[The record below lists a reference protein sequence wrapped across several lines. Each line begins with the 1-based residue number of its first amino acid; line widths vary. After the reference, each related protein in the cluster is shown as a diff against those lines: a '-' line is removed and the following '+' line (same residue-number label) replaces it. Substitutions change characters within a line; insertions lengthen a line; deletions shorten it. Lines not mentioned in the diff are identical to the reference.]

1 MWSILVY
8 IQFVLE
14 RMYILLHLK
23 TIFKIS
29 QLEEECFFFAKSIYI
44 FTGILSIRCI
54 ITKRSMLKSSIIIFD
69 LCICLPFLSI
79 LWYFIYFEAML
90 WDLHKF
96 KIVSFPDAL
105 TLIIRKYPSLSLTRL
120 LVWMST
126 LFYISFLL
134 LSIFRIYVFHP
145 LLSISLLYLMAFF

>member
-1 MWSILVY
+1 MVYFGIHSIRTWKNVY
-8 IQFVLE
+8 SITFEDNIQNKSV
-14 RMYILLHLK
+14 RRRV
-23 TIFKIS
+23 
-29 QLEEECFFFAKSIYI
+29 FFFAKSIYI